1 MHGFD
6 DLSQTRSPNIG
17 RMLDAARLQSIIS
30 NSLRP
35 IAEIMEEKAV
45 TEIMVTADGRVWVE
59 RRGSIERSD
68 IVLSETDRRLAIMAV
83 AKHSGAEG
91 SSTGKDIKAGTQDAV
106 VSTGVGGLRF
116 AGAIKGVDARG
127 TTLAIR
133 KHLDPEER
141 PTLEQLIEWGML
153 SRDTADLLVRKIVVE
168 RQNCVF
174 AGPTSGGKTTLANAV
189 LMHLPSNERIGLIE
203 DAREMALRVEHKNC
217 YLAAPAS
224 GLTAKVLVQHAM
236 RERYDR
242 LILSE
247 TRGDDTY
254 DLLRALSS
262 GHNGSVTTLH
272 ASSAAGALST
282 LELLFQMSL
291 PPGVQMSPEASQRYI
306 AACIN
311 LVVFCSR
318 SYVRQDDG
326 SDRSFRRVSEIVTVK
341 GANSGEYDLEYD
353 YRED

>member
-1 MHGFD
+1 
-6 DLSQTRSPNIG
+6 
-17 RMLDAARLQSIIS
+17 MLDPLRLQRIIADA
-30 NSLRP
+30 LTP
-35 IAEIMEEKAV
+35 ISAVMSDKAV
-45 TEIMVTADGRVWVE
+45 TEIMVTADGRVWIE
-59 RRGSIERSD
+59 RRGAIERSD
-68 IVLSETDRRLAIMAV
+68 IVLAEYDRVLAIHAV
-83 AKHSGAEG
+83 AKFTGAEG
-91 SSTGKDIKAGTQDAV
+91 SSTGKDIKAGTKDAV
-106 VSTGVGGLRF
+106 VSTGVGALRF
-116 AGAIKGVDARG
+116 AGAIKGTDSRG

-141 PTLEQLIEWGML
+141 PSLDQLIEWGML
-153 SRDTADLLVRKIVVE
+153 SKDVSDLLVRKIIHE

-203 DAREMALRVEHKNC
+203 DAREMALRIEHKNC
-217 YLAAPAS
+217 YLAAPET

-291 PPGVQMSPEASQRYI
+291 PEGVQMSPEASQRYI
-306 AACIN
+306 SACIN

-318 SYVRQDDG
+318 SYVRQEDG
-326 SDRSFRRVSEIVTVK
+326 TEKSFRRVSEIATVK
-341 GANSGEYDLEYD
+341 GAKNGEYELVYEFK
-353 YRED
+353 E

>member
-1 MHGFD
+1 
-6 DLSQTRSPNIG
+6 
-17 RMLDAARLQSIIS
+17 MLDAGRLQSIIA
-30 NSLRP
+30 NSLKP
-35 IAEIMEEKAV
+35 IAGIMEDKTV
-45 TEIMVTADGRVWVE
+45 TEIMVTADGRVWIE
-59 RRGSIERSD
+59 RRGAIERSD
-68 IVLSETDRRLAIMAV
+68 IVLGETDRQLAIMAV
-83 AKHSGAEG
+83 AKYTGAEG
-91 SSTGKDIKAGTQDAV
+91 RSTGKDVKAGTKDAV
-106 VSTGVGGLRF
+106 VSTGVGALRF
-116 AGAIKGVDARG
+116 AGAIKGVDSRG

-141 PTLEQLIEWGML
+141 PTLDQLIDWQML
-153 SRDTADLLVRKIVVE
+153 SRETADLLVRKIVHE

-217 YLAAPAS
+217 YLAAPES
-224 GLTAKVLVQHAM
+224 GLTAKILVQHAM

-272 ASSAAGALST
+272 ASSATGALST

-291 PPGVQMSPEASQRYI
+291 PSGVQMSPLASQRYI

-318 SYVRQDDG
+318 SYVAQADG
-326 SDRSFRRVSEIVTVK
+326 SAKSFRRVSEILTVK
-341 GANSGEYDLEYD
+341 GANNGEYELEYD
-353 YRED
+353 FREN

>member
-1 MHGFD
+1 M
-6 DLSQTRSPNIG
+6 LSPV
-17 RMLDAARLQSIIS
+17 RLQEVIS
-30 NSLRP
+30 KSLAP
-35 IAEIMEEKAV
+35 IQAIMEDRAV

-59 RRGSIERSD
+59 KHGRIERSS
-68 IVLSETDRRLAIMAV
+68 IVSPEVDRQLALAAV
-83 AKHSGAEG
+83 AKHAGAEG
-91 SSTGKDIKAGTQDAV
+91 GSHGRDLRSGTADAV

-116 AGAIKGVDARG
+116 AGALKGVDARG

-133 KHLDPEER
+133 KHLEPEDR
-141 PTLEQLIEWGML
+141 PTLNQLVEWQML
-153 SRDTADLLVRKIVVE
+153 SEELAEKLVDLIIHQRL
-168 RQNCVF
+168 NCVF
-174 AGPTSGGKTTLANAV
+174 AGPTSGGKTTLANAI
-189 LMHLPSNERIGLIE
+189 LMHLPANERIGLIE
-203 DAREMALRVEHKNC
+203 DAREMALKVEHKNC
-217 YLAAPAS
+217 YLAAPQS

-291 PPGVQMSPEASQRYI
+291 PEGVQMSPQSAQRYI

-326 SDRSFRRVSEIVTVK
+326 TDKSYRRVSETAIVK
-341 GANSGEYDLEYD
+341 GVSNGEYNLEHVHV
-353 YRED
+353 EI

>member
-1 MHGFD
+1 
-6 DLSQTRSPNIG
+6 
-17 RMLDAARLQSIIS
+17 MLDPVRLQAIIT
-30 NSLRP
+30 NALTP
-35 IAEIMEEKAV
+35 IAAVMNDKTV
-45 TEIMVTADGRVWVE
+45 TEIMVTADGRVWIE
-59 RRGSIERSD
+59 RRGTIERSE
-68 IVLSETDRRLAIMAV
+68 IVLAEHDRVLAIHAV
-83 AKHSGAEG
+83 AKHTGAEG
-91 SSTGKDIKAGTQDAV
+91 SSTGKDIKAGTKDAV
-106 VSTGVGGLRF
+106 VSTGVGALRF

-141 PTLEQLIEWGML
+141 PSLDQLIEWGML
-153 SRDTADLLVRKIVVE
+153 SREVADVLIRKIIHE

-189 LMHLPSNERIGLIE
+189 LMHLPTNERIGLIE

-217 YLAAPAS
+217 YLAAPES

-291 PPGVQMSPEASQRYI
+291 PSGVQMSPEASQRYI

-318 SYVRQDDG
+318 SYVRQENG
-326 SDRSFRRVSEIVTVK
+326 TEKSFRRVSEIATVK
-341 GANSGEYDLEYD
+341 GAKNGEYELFYEFKE
-353 YRED
+353 R

>member
-1 MHGFD
+1 
-6 DLSQTRSPNIG
+6 
-17 RMLDAARLQSIIS
+17 MLDPKRLQTIIS

-35 IAEIMEEKAV
+35 IAGIMEDKAV

-59 RRGSIERSD
+59 RRGTIERSD
-68 IVLSETDRRLAIMAV
+68 IVLKESDRVMAITAV
-83 AKHSGAEG
+83 AKNVGAEG
-91 SSTGKDIKAGTQDAV
+91 GSTGKDVKAGTKDAV
-106 VSTGVGGLRF
+106 VSAGVGAMRF
-116 AGAIKGVDARG
+116 AGAIRGVDSRG

-133 KHLDPEER
+133 KHLEPEER
-141 PTLEQLIEWGML
+141 PSLDQLVEWQML
-153 SRDTADLLVRKIVVE
+153 SRELADLLVEKIVHE
-168 RQNCVF
+168 RLNCVF

-189 LMHLPSNERIGLIE
+189 LMHLPNNERIGLIE

-217 YLAAPAS
+217 YLAAPET
-224 GLTAKVLVQHAM
+224 GLTAKVLVQQAM

-291 PPGVQMSPEASQRYI
+291 PPGVQMSPESSQRYI

-318 SYVRQDDG
+318 SYVRQVDG
-326 SDRSFRRVSEIVTVK
+326 SDKSFRRVSEIVTVK
-341 GANSGEYDLEYD
+341 GAKNGEYGLEYLH
-353 YRED
+353 REK

>member
-1 MHGFD
+1 
-6 DLSQTRSPNIG
+6 
-17 RMLDAARLQSIIS
+17 MLDASRLQEIIS

-35 IAEIMEEKAV
+35 IESVMTDKAV
-45 TEIMVTADGRVWVE
+45 TEIMVTADGRVWIE
-59 RRGSIERSD
+59 RRGAIERSE
-68 IVLSETDRRLAIMAV
+68 IVLPEHDRVLAIHAV
-83 AKHSGAEG
+83 AKYMGAEG
-91 SSTGKDIKAGTQDAV
+91 SSTGKDIRAGTKDAV
-106 VSTGVGGLRF
+106 VSTGVGALRF
-116 AGAIKGVDARG
+116 AGAIRGVDSRG

-141 PTLEQLIEWGML
+141 PSLEQLIDWGML
-153 SRDTADLLVRKIVVE
+153 SKETAEFLVRRVIHE

-203 DAREMALRVEHKNC
+203 DAREMAIRVEHKNC
-217 YLAAPAS
+217 YLAVPET

-318 SYVRQDDG
+318 SYVRQSDG
-326 SDRSFRRVSEIVTVK
+326 TEKSYRRVSEIATVK
-341 GANSGEYDLEYD
+341 GARNGEYELVYD
-353 YRED
+353 FQGH